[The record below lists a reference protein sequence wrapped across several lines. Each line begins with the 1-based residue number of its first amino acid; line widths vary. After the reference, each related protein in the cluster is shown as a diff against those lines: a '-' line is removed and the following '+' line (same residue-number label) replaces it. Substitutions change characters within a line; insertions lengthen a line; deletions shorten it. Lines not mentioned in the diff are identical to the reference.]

1 MRGLVSRQRC
11 WLCRSASKLCDARL
25 SLTINAVLL
34 ELYAA
39 SMQPIVEQRREAPAR
54 GDAST
59 TRSTRYGPVVY
70 YSILVE
76 GRDFSVSSPAGPRAT
91 GSGNY
96 CAGPTT
102 AFLTAAS
109 VAAPAK
115 PAVAVD
121 A

>member
-1 MRGLVSRQRC
+1 MLSLVSAAALRRRRERDSSAHSIR
-11 WLCRSASKLCDARL
+11 RSASKLCDARL

-70 YSILVE
+70 DSIYE
-76 GRDFSVSSPAGPRAT
+76 
-91 GSGNY
+91 
-96 CAGPTT
+96 
-102 AFLTAAS
+102 
-109 VAAPAK
+109 
-115 PAVAVD
+115 
-121 A
+121 